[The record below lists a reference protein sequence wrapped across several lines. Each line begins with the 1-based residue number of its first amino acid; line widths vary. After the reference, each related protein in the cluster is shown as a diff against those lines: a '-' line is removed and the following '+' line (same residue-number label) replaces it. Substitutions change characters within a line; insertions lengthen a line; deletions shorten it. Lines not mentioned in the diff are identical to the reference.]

1 MDRVNSLDCKI
12 NKILQFVFSSLD
24 KDEAITLRKASLA
37 FQQIN
42 TCSKA
47 TTKTLEKG
55 VKYVHGVL
63 VSLLLTFAFE
73 NISYVQ

>member
-1 MDRVNSLDCKI
+1 MDRVNNSDCKI
-12 NKILQFVFSSLD
+12 NKISQLVFSSLD

-47 TTKTLEKG
+47 TTETLEKG
-55 VKYVHGVL
+55 VKFVHGVL
-63 VSLLLTFAFE
+63 VSLLLTFASE
-73 NISYVQ
+73 NIPYVQ